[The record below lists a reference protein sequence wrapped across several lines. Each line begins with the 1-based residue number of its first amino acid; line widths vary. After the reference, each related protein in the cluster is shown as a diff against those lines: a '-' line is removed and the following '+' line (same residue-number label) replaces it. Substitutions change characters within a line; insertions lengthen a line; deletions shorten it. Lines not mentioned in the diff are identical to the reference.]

1 MSSNRPHLILD
12 EQSFQGLLSAAFIV
26 QEYNDRLNRERRNGD
41 GRKNDLLKQTRPT
54 PAPEAIHAEPLSI
67 CPHCGAPKD
76 SEESRCESCG
86 RDEFRPGE
94 RLQRNW
100 ASLWLM
106 SQEKDSW
113 PVRSG
118 EIREDT
124 GKDASPL
131 GGERRPFAPLA
142 HESANSGAVELHRR
156 FEITG
161 QDSVDAMRDSA
172 RSISARDK
180 SAPGKSAL
188 HETAFDEFAGDHASL
203 DDPAVGSMALHNPT
217 LDRPAL
223 DSMAAD
229 GRARS
234 RAEAESRS
242 NTKAIDEVTEQGRRE
257 GFATEESDLAL
268 QTLELSASE
277 DFLPV
282 ETSDESTEATT
293 PEMTEGVADASE
305 HGGGSLMQ
313 RLADLRVIL
322 RFHRADLYLGAAVLV
337 AVLALLWPTASSVR
351 RSSLSPWERALV
363 TLGLAEAPEPAT
375 HLQGDPSI
383 EVWVDPHTAL
393 YYCPGEELFGK
404 TPDGRLSTQSDAQM
418 DRFEPAGHSAC
429 E

>member
-26 QEYNDRLNRERRNGD
+26 QEYNDRLNRERRNVD
-41 GRKNDLLKQTRPT
+41 GRKNDLLKQTRT
-54 PAPEAIHAEPLSI
+54 TAAPEATHPEPQSI
-67 CPHCGAPKD
+67 CPHCGASKD

-113 PVRSG
+113 PVRSS

-124 GKDASPL
+124 GKDVPPL
-131 GGERRPFAPLA
+131 GGERRPHAPLA
-142 HESANSGAVELHRR
+142 RESANSGVVELHRR

-161 QDSVDAMRDSA
+161 QEGVDAIRDST
-172 RSISARDK
+172 RGISARDK
-180 SAPGKSAL
+180 SAPGKSVL
-188 HETAFDEFAGDHASL
+188 HETVFDELAGDHASL
-203 DDPAVGSMALHNPT
+203 DDPALGSMALHNPT

-223 DSMAAD
+223 DSVAAD
-229 GRARS
+229 GRARN

-242 NTKAIDEVTEQGRRE
+242 DTEAVDGVTEHGTRE
-257 GFATEESDLAL
+257 GFATEESDLAV
-268 QTLELSASE
+268 QTLDLSASE
-277 DFLPV
+277 DFSPV
-282 ETSDESTEATT
+282 ETSDESNEAMTAGV
-293 PEMTEGVADASE
+293 TEGVADASE

-313 RLADLRVIL
+313 RLADLRVTL

-337 AVLALLWPTASSVR
+337 AVLALLWPTTNSVR
-351 RSSLSPWERALV
+351 RSALSPWERALV
-363 TLGLAEAPEPAT
+363 TLGLADPPEPAT
-375 HLQGDPSI
+375 HLQGDPAI

-404 TPDGRLSTQSDAQM
+404 TPDGRLSNQRDAQM